1 MEIDDLNLFIK
12 HYLENDKTNSAIML
26 KGKWGVGKSYYINNC
41 LVPFLGKDGKRTC
54 IIVSLY
60 GIENL
65 SDISESIFMEV
76 YGNKLPKIF
85 RNIIRDIL
93 QHIIKYLL
101 GLINISGLFF
111 SKRTLKN
118 LYEQCNLE
126 GKLLVF
132 EDLERSQI
140 DIDKILG
147 YVSNLVDKGAKVL
160 FVANEDE
167 ILKSEPAENN
177 GSEESKYRRAKEKVI
192 SDTIEFSLPIECAI
206 KDIVKKFQNPTLS
219 NLFNNDDKVKNVS
232 CILREKGNSNLR
244 TFICCCQK
252 SVDIIEMIKNIL
264 DDNGVRY
271 KEQEDFYSCVFN
283 GILYFLSENKKNSSF
298 PEWDGTEYL
307 SAKLGSNNFPLIKI
321 AYDYIRCQIIDYG
334 QVLSTYKEY
343 EKLEFYRKNND
354 GSYDEDIGVIYY
366 YCRHTEH
373 EVRMALQNLEKKLEN
388 NKKINF
394 YAYPKL
400 AYFIPK
406 VSNIVDYNYKKIK
419 DLMIRNVK
427 GVWKEY
433 DDINTDIL
441 FWTTSE
447 NCDYKDDKL
456 KMEVNEFI
464 KELSDSINSGKYT
477 IEFSYNPVD
486 IEKLYNDICSPN
498 VGRYISGN
506 RFISK
511 FDVDKIVEMLVEST
525 PKQIDDFRGIL
536 FAVYRDSNLSF
547 TKEDIFTL
555 SSILNKIE
563 KIPKNWDRIQLIQIN
578 WLCENIK
585 SFLNK

>member
-1 MEIDDLNLFIK
+1 M
-12 HYLENDKTNSAIML
+12 ENDKTNSAIML
-26 KGKWGVGKSYYINNC
+26 KGKWGIGKSYYINNY
-41 LVPFLGKDGKRTC
+41 LAPSLDEGGKRTC
-54 IIVSLY
+54 IVVSLY

-65 SDISESIFMEV
+65 SDISRSIFVEL
-76 YGNKLPKIF
+76 YGRKIPALLRSMLKDVINSKLPLS
-85 RNIIRDIL
+85 D
-93 QHIIKYLL
+93 Q
-101 GLINISGLFF
+101 
-111 SKRTLKN
+111 TLN
-118 LYEQCNLE
+118 VLYEQCNLE

-132 EDLERSQI
+132 ENLERSQI

-252 SVDIIEMIKNIL
+252 AVDIIEMIKNIL

-283 GILYFLSENKKNSSF
+283 GILYFLSENKQTASF
-298 PEWDGTEYL
+298 PAWVGTEHL
-307 SAKLGSNNFPLIKI
+307 SVELGSNNFPLIRI
-321 AYDYIRCQIIDYG
+321 AYDYIRCQIIDHG

-343 EKLEFYRKNND
+343 EKLKFYRKNND
-354 GSYDEDIGVIYY
+354 GSYDEDIGVIYFY
-366 YCRHTEH
+366 YHHTEH
-373 EVRMALQNLEKKLEN
+373 EVRIALQNLEKKLEN

-419 DLMIRNVK
+419 ELMIRNVK

-441 FWTTSE
+441 FWVTAE
-447 NCDYKDDKL
+447 NCDYKDDTL
-456 KMEVNEFI
+456 KAEVHEFI
-464 KELSDSINSGKYT
+464 KELSDSINSGKHT

-498 VGRYISGN
+498 VGRYISGH

-511 FDVDKIVEMLVEST
+511 FDVDKIVSMLMEST
-525 PKQIDDFRGIL
+525 PKQMDDFRGIL
-536 FAVYRDSNLSF
+536 FKVYRDSNLGIAE
-547 TKEDIFTL
+547 EDILTL
-555 SSILNKIE
+555 SNILKQIE
-563 KIPKNWDRIQLIQIN
+563 KARDKWDKIQLIQIN
-578 WLCENIK
+578 WLCENIA